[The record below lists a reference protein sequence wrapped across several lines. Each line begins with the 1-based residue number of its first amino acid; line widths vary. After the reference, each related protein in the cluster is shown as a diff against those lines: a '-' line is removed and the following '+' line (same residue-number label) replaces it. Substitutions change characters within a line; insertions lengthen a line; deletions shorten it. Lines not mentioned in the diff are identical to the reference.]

1 MSSNPVLFEL
11 KDRVAIITLNRP
23 AQRNAM
29 NQEVRGLLMGYLQ
42 RVREDSKIR
51 VGLITGSG
59 GTFSAGADL
68 KERASGGG
76 ARPQDNTPATV
87 IEADISS
94 QWSTMKMEKPMIA
107 AIDGYC
113 LAGGM
118 ELALTCDIRV
128 CSTEAQFGLPE
139 IVRGF
144 FPGGGGPQRLARSI
158 PQSIAMEI
166 ILTGDRIDAET
177 ALRAGIV
184 SRVTP
189 VDDLMPTALKL
200 ATRIA
205 GHAPLA
211 VRAVKEVALAAM
223 DETFDQSMRLGGAL
237 RWVVGQTD
245 DAKEG
250 PRAFVE
256 KREANYKGQ

>member
-1 MSSNPVLFEL
+1 
-11 KDRVAIITLNRP
+11 
-23 AQRNAM
+23 
-29 NQEVRGLLMGYLQ
+29 
-42 RVREDSKIR
+42 
-51 VGLITGSG
+51 
-59 GTFSAGADL
+59 
-68 KERASGGG
+68 
-76 ARPQDNTPATV
+76 
-87 IEADISS
+87 
-94 QWSTMKMEKPMIA
+94 
-107 AIDGYC
+107 
-113 LAGGM
+113 
-118 ELALTCDIRV
+118 
-128 CSTEAQFGLPE
+128 
-139 IVRGF
+139 
-144 FPGGGGPQRLARSI
+144 
-158 PQSIAMEI
+158 MEI